1 MSRGYRG
8 SFKPKNPQKYIGDIN
23 SITYRSLWER
33 KFMLFCDTNPA
44 IVKWASE
51 EIAIPYYYKV
61 DKKMH
66 KYYVDFVMQILE
78 ASGKLKTYLI
88 EIKPYKQTIEPIKR
102 KNTKKY
108 INEILEWEKNQ
119 SKWTQATQYA
129 NGKNWE
135 FKIITEKELFK

>member
-119 SKWTQATQYA
+119 SKWSQATQYA

>member
-78 ASGKLKTYLI
+78 ATGKLKTYLI

-129 NGKNWE
+129 SGKNWE

>member
-33 KFMLFCDTNPA
+33 KFMLFCDTNPS

-66 KYYVDFVMQILE
+66 KYYVDFVKQILE
-78 ASGKLKTYLI
+78 ASGKIKT
-88 EIKPYKQTIEPIKR
+88 
-102 KNTKKY
+102 
-108 INEILEWEKNQ
+108 
-119 SKWTQATQYA
+119 
-129 NGKNWE
+129 
-135 FKIITEKELFK
+135 